1 MKNGAFSVIFFY
13 NNHQKSKNFNES
25 IHLGFGYFIYTETKE
40 KS

>member
-1 MKNGAFSVIFFY
+1 MKNGAFSVIFFIIIIK
-13 NNHQKSKNFNES
+13 NQKNFNES